1 MRTAGLLLTLAAI
14 AVCVACGGGG
24 SKGPTAV
31 VSPIGTKAGTPT
43 PTPVATV
50 APGGN
55 GAPDPIEPT
64 LDEALTEIASGH
76 LTADVQ
82 PGGTYNIDPQSLAT
96 SLPSCTNF
104 EFDFTWQVTDPYP
117 ADGVD
122 LKWQIQR
129 NGSPVKIAEAASG
142 EQSVGCDSLQA
153 LNAGSAP
160 ISVAIKYKI
169 GGLPQ

>member
-1 MRTAGLLLTLAAI
+1 MRTAGLLLTLAALT
-14 AVCVACGGGG
+14 ACVACGGG
-24 SKGPTAV
+24 SSGPTAV

-43 PTPVATV
+43 PTPEATV
-50 APGGN
+50 ATGGS

-64 LDEALTEIASGH
+64 LDEALTEIASGA

-82 PGGTYNIDPQSLAT
+82 PGQTYNIDPQSLVT
-96 SLPSCTNF
+96 GPPSCTNF

-117 ADGVD
+117 PDGAD
-122 LKWQIQR
+122 LQWQIQR
-129 NGSPVKIAEAASG
+129 NASPVKIAEAASG

>member
-1 MRTAGLLLTLAAI
+1 MRVAGLFLTLATLT
-14 AVCVACGGGG
+14 VCVACGGG
-24 SKGPTAV
+24 SSGPTAV

-55 GAPDPIEPT
+55 GAPDPITPT
-64 LDEALTEIASGH
+64 LDEALTEIASGD

-82 PGGTYNIDPQSLAT
+82 PGQTYNIDPQSLVT
-96 SLPSCTNF
+96 SPPSCTNF
-104 EFDFTWQVTDPYP
+104 EFDFTWQVSDPYP
-117 ADGVD
+117 PDGVD

-129 NGSPVKIAEAASG
+129 NGAGVKIAEAASG

-169 GGLPQ
+169 GGLPR

>member
-1 MRTAGLLLTLAAI
+1 MRIAGLLLTLAAL
-14 AVCVACGGGG
+14 AAGVACGGG
-24 SKGPTAV
+24 SSGPTAV

-43 PTPVATV
+43 PTPTATV
-50 APGGN
+50 APIGN
-55 GAPDPIEPT
+55 GAPLPIEPT
-64 LDEALTEIASGH
+64 LNEALTETASGD

-82 PGGTYNIDPQSLAT
+82 PGQTYSVDPQSLVT
-96 SLPSCTNF
+96 GSPSCTNF

-117 ADGVD
+117 PDGVD
-122 LKWQIQR
+122 LQWQIQR
-129 NGSPVKIAEAASG
+129 NGAGVKIAEATSG
-142 EQSVGCDSLQA
+142 EQSIGCDPLQA

>member
-1 MRTAGLLLTLAAI
+1 MRMAGLLTLAAL
-14 AVCVACGGGG
+14 AMCVACGGG
-24 SKGPTAV
+24 SSGPTAV

-43 PTPVATV
+43 PTPVATA

-55 GAPDPIEPT
+55 GAPAPIEPT
-64 LDEALTEIASGH
+64 LDEAVTEIASGD

-82 PGGTYNIDPQSLAT
+82 PGQTYGIDPQSLVA
-96 SLPSCTNF
+96 SPPSCTNF
-104 EFDFTWQVTDPYP
+104 QFDFTWQVTDPYP

-122 LKWQIQR
+122 LQWQIQR
-129 NGSPVKIAEAASG
+129 NGSGVKIAEATSG
-142 EQSVGCDSLQA
+142 EQSVGCVSLQA

-160 ISVAIKYKI
+160 IAVAIKYKV